1 MSTRVTVPVII
12 GNRCILMIGA
22 FIDPFLNRFAFSK
35 CQSLPIPQNQ
45 RIFPSNSRKPKSLPV
60 IIGNHCI
67 LMIGAFIDPFLN
79 RFAFSKCRSL
89 PILPNQRIFP
99 SNSRKPKSLPEI
111 ICGWVST
118 IFSFAETLEI
128 PQNLTQN
135 ILGDVKSLG
144 PLRECAQLFST
155 ISSRNELDEFALWSR
170 YQDCWFLF
178 SV

>member
-1 MSTRVTVPVII
+1 MIIKIFGRSVNPIPTWEGKLSPHITTGTPNVFHLPLSLDQRYLHARKGDCNGRSRLCPVMSTRVTVPVII

-22 FIDPFLNRFAFSK
+22 FIDPFLNRFALSK

-89 PILPNQRIFP
+89 PIPPNQRIFP

-111 ICGWVST
+111 ICG
-118 IFSFAETLEI
+118 
-128 PQNLTQN
+128 
-135 ILGDVKSLG
+135 
-144 PLRECAQLFST
+144 
-155 ISSRNELDEFALWSR
+155 
-170 YQDCWFLF
+170 
-178 SV
+178 

>member
-1 MSTRVTVPVII
+1 MIYKRATVPVII

-67 LMIGAFIDPFLN
+67 LMIRAFIDPFLN

-89 PILPNQRIFP
+89 PIPPNQRIFP

-118 IFSFAETLEI
+118 IFLFCRNAWNPPKFNAEYFRWCKKVWGLSGNAPSFF
-128 PQNLTQN
+128 PRF
-135 ILGDVKSLG
+135 
-144 PLRECAQLFST
+144 LREM
-155 ISSRNELDEFALWSR
+155 N
-170 YQDCWFLF
+170 
-178 SV
+178 